1 MTKIP
6 TRDEFAELLSGMTD
20 LSDYDDAIAAYDSL
34 IAERDDLQERYDK
47 WDQDLTDACDDID
60 AQAERIAD
68 DELRIAG
75 LQSAIREK
83 NARIAELEAQCDTMG
98 NALLERG
105 CDGVVH
111 ECAVLEARIKELE
124 ENDHV

>member
-1 MTKIP
+1 MTERKVCP
-6 TRDEFAELLSGMTD
+6 YCESEYG
-20 LSDYDDAIAAYDSL
+20 DD
-34 IAERDDLQERYDK
+34 
-47 WDQDLTDACDDID
+47 TDAEGNVYCDCDGAMIER
-60 AQAERIAD
+60 QAARIAD